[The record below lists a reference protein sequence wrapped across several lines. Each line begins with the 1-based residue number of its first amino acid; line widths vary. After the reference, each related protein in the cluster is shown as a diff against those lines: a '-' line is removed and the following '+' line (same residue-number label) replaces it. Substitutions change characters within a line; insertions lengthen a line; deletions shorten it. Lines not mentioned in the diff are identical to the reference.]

1 MLCLYIPV
9 SNTPTMSATKIHDCR
24 PANFDKLSATEK
36 SNYLTPEEVEE
47 QVATISGHIAIAC
60 QIEGFEDVAVATTH
74 PEVEEFLTMFMK
86 NKKHAKCVFA
96 GTHREIIKHRGKVDA
111 LFAKGGVDWDNF
123 CNDILLWTTARCVL
137 LNKPIP
143 ILNNLPKDACLG
155 EKFNGNPAD
164 MPRVSSLPTG
174 VGIVNTI
181 RNLFSPDV
189 VSATIVEDDDLD

>member
-1 MLCLYIPV
+1 
-9 SNTPTMSATKIHDCR
+9 MSATKVLDCR
-24 PANFDKLSATEK
+24 PANYDSLPADQKK
-36 SNYLTPEEVEE
+36 IYLTPEEVEE

-60 QIEGFEDVAVATTH
+60 QVEGFEDVAVATTH
-74 PEVEEFLTMFMK
+74 PEIEEMLKMFMK

-96 GTHREIIKHRGKVDA
+96 GTFREIIKHRGKTDE
-111 LFAKGGVDWDNF
+111 LYHKGGVEWDNF
-123 CNDILLWTTARCVL
+123 CNDIVLWTAARCVL

-155 EKFNGNPAD
+155 EKFKGNPAD
-164 MPRVSSLPTG
+164 MPRVSSLPSG

>member
-1 MLCLYIPV
+1 
-9 SNTPTMSATKIHDCR
+9 MSATKIHDCR

-36 SNYLTPEEVEE
+36 SNYLTPEEVEDH
-47 QVATISGHIAIAC
+47 VATVSGHIAIAC

-74 PEVEEFLTMFMK
+74 PEVEEFLDMFMK

-96 GTHREIIKHRGKVDA
+96 GTYREISKHRGKVDA

-143 ILNNLPKDACLG
+143 ILSTLPKDAVVS
-155 EKFNGNPAD
+155 EKFHGNPAD
-164 MPRVSSLPTG
+164 MPRVSSLPEG

-181 RNLFSPDV
+181 RKLFSPDV
-189 VSATIVEDDDLD
+189 VSAEIVDDDDLD